1 MPIMLLAEE
10 SAPDLAAGVGTI
22 ITDMGTVNTFVWG
35 LFQKFLTMIMENPLI
50 AFPVLFAV
58 LAAAVAIAVKVVRRF
73 GVKGKR

>member
-1 MPIMLLAEE
+1 MDTVSTVA
-10 SAPDLAAGVGTI
+10 ADLTTGVGTI

>member
-1 MPIMLLAEE
+1 META
-10 SAPDLAAGVGTI
+10 STVAADLATGVGTI
-22 ITDMGTVNTFVWG
+22 ITDMGTVNNFVWG

>member
-1 MPIMLLAEE
+1 MDTVSTVA
-10 SAPDLAAGVGTI
+10 ADLATGVDTI
-22 ITDMGTVNTFVWG
+22 ITDMGTVNNFVWG

>member
-1 MPIMLLAEE
+1 METSSTVA
-10 SAPDLAAGVGTI
+10 ADLATGVGTI

>member
-1 MPIMLLAEE
+1 METSSTVA
-10 SAPDLAAGVGTI
+10 ADLATGVGTI

-35 LFQKFLTMIMENPLI
+35 LFKDFLTMIMENPLI